1 MKILSIPAS
10 NSGTSINRQL
20 LTYAKAIIEESSPE
34 VEVEMVDI
42 NDYELAIYS
51 PEREEAGGIPD
62 KAKELFDK
70 IGAADAIMM
79 SFAEHNGSYTA
90 AWKNTYDW
98 ASRVDQQ
105 VYQQRPVLMLA
116 ASPGPRGGAG
126 VLGAAT
132 MSAPFFGAELVG
144 SLGVG
149 TFYEAFDEKLVDQE
163 ADAEL
168 RALVEALVT
177 AATAAPAS

>member
-98 ASRVDQQ
+98 MSRIDSA
-105 VYQQRPVLMLA
+105 VYQQKPVSMFG
-116 ASPGPRGGAG
+116 ASPGGRGAAG
-126 VLGAAT
+126 VLGNAT
-132 MSAPFFGAELVG
+132 STASFFGAELV
-144 SLGVG
+144 STLGVG
-149 TFYEAFDEKLVDQE
+149 TFYDNFDSDAGKISDSELDAQFREAVL
-163 ADAEL
+163 
-168 RALVEALVT
+168 ALVK
-177 AATAAPAS
+177 ASS